1 MAKYKD
7 RVVYKC
13 FDSLVANKTESLR
26 NKELQHMQERETK
39 LKELHEQML
48 QHAAA
53 SVPPV
58 SPSSPATTVAVG
70 PQIIIVPD
78 PDLLKE
84 IQTLKNAARVMAR
97 DKKTQQY
104 QLSRNNSRKA
114 LSAWTHRATYGAWN
128 TWRGKLKQERVFR
141 RVVARHM

>member
-1 MAKYKD
+1 MAKYKY
-7 RVVYKC
+7 RVAYKC
-13 FDSLVANKTESLR
+13 FDCLVANKTESLR
-26 NKELQHMQERETK
+26 NKELQSIQEREAK

-53 SVPPV
+53 PV
-58 SPSSPATTVAVG
+58 SPASSATTLAVG

-78 PDLLKE
+78 PDLLKQ
-84 IQTLKNAARVMAR
+84 IQALKNEARVMAR
-97 DKKTQQY
+97 DKKTRQY

-128 TWRGKLKQERVFR
+128 TWRGKLKQAKVFR